1 MGGTGGATAQEGRR
15 PGPGAGM
22 VPNVGQM
29 LRLEAL
35 PSPPGRTLW
44 VVASFSQ
51 QFRGK
56 SGHLGGR
63 ELAHHPE
70 PHPCRFY
77 EKVRALHQDPGAS
90 VDNPLLA
97 FSLIKRLSSDWPHLV
112 HSDEAAEN
120 TRGTAPPLHLGSGGA
135 SQGPLRPPLTF
146 SPSSPRWFRGGAA
159 RTARSRG
166 PGGGGEGVDEAAG
179 RLRAQR
185 QGHGQ
190 RRLPAHR
197 HRPPAPLQPRPP
209 RRALRRRLLPRGQ
222 GSGALPLFQGGF
234 WVFFPPPFPARRR

>member
-1 MGGTGGATAQEGRR
+1 MKGTQGARQGCAEAMLKLGGWDVEAARGEEAASTHGCHGTGVAQEGRR

-22 VPNVGQM
+22 IPNVGQM

-44 VVASFSQ
+44 VLARFSQ
-51 QFRGK
+51 RFWGK
-56 SGHLGGR
+56 SGRLGGR

-97 FSLIKRLSSDWPHLV
+97 FSLIKRLSSDWPRLV

-135 SQGPLRPPLTF
+135 PQDLLEKSRSLQPPLRPPLTF

-159 RTARSRG
+159 RIARS
-166 PGGGGEGVDEAAG
+166 
-179 RLRAQR
+179 
-185 QGHGQ
+185 
-190 RRLPAHR
+190 
-197 HRPPAPLQPRPP
+197 
-209 RRALRRRLLPRGQ
+209 
-222 GSGALPLFQGGF
+222 
-234 WVFFPPPFPARRR
+234 

>member
-44 VVASFSQ
+44 VLASFSQ

-135 SQGPLRPPLTF
+135 SQGPLRPP
-146 SPSSPRWFRGGAA
+146 P
-159 RTARSRG
+159 
-166 PGGGGEGVDEAAG
+166 
-179 RLRAQR
+179 
-185 QGHGQ
+185 H
-190 RRLPAHR
+190 
-197 HRPPAPLQPRPP
+197 
-209 RRALRRRLLPRGQ
+209 LLPKLSTMVSRRCSKNCPEPRTWRG
-222 GSGALPLFQGGF
+222 
-234 WVFFPPPFPARRR
+234 RRGR